1 MSKALISML
10 ALAIALAGC
19 ASGPPQP
26 GLSCGLL
33 QTATL
38 KYDPL
43 LGMIWH
49 EDAVVVLRWCGM
61 HDDADRVERML
72 ERVKSQGDKA

>member
-1 MSKALISML
+1 MKSFICML
-10 ALAIALAGC
+10 ALLALALAGC

-49 EDAVVVLRWCGM
+49 QDAVVVLRWCGM
-61 HDDADRVERML
+61 DDDADRVERML
-72 ERVKSQGDKA
+72 ERVKARGDKA